1 MMYFLYAKRAL
12 CKVVLLC
19 VMWPSGQPDKE
30 KQLMYWWLV
39 ELVSDGVPSGE
50 GERKRGN
57 QGQSEGIDYE
67 GSSVELSVA
76 PSCCCHETGNGGW
89 R

>member
-1 MMYFLYAKRAL
+1 
-12 CKVVLLC
+12 
-19 VMWPSGQPDKE
+19 MWQSGWPDKE

-39 ELVSDGVPSGE
+39 ELVSDGMPSGE